1 MPYQNFRHQDSDV
14 VFLFLELEISSN
26 GVITNYYIDRLYRLE
41 YLMVDYGVIY
51 YQLVCKFE
59 VYLFQIISFTHSI
72 K

>member
-1 MPYQNFRHQDSDV
+1 MPYQKFRHQDSDV

-59 VYLFQIISFTHSI
+59 VYLFQIISFTRSI

>member
-1 MPYQNFRHQDSDV
+1 MPYQKFGHQDSDV

-59 VYLFQIISFTHSI
+59 VYLFQIISFTRSI

>member
-1 MPYQNFRHQDSDV
+1 MPYQKFGHQDSDV

-59 VYLFQIISFTHSI
+59 VHLFQIISFTRSI